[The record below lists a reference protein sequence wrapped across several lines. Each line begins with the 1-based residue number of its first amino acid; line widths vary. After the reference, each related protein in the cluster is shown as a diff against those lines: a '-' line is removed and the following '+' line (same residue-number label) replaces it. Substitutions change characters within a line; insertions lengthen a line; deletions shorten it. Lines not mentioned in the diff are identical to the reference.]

1 MNDKKIVF
9 SQLMHFISNILPL
22 YFQKI
27 KHFTIK
33 EYAELF
39 RVDIILYYENSTRT
53 ELARFFVSDERSVEI
68 QLEIPCFND
77 ELFSDLLKA
86 VDSFFERTTP
96 FSTAPYLLTG
106 KDYYILTPKEN
117 YKSLFKDLYI
127 PLDKDSCTIPL
138 DKSCALFPNQEITG
152 IKAYKH
158 TVLSILE
165 ELKKEK
171 LNHKIVICSIVD
183 NNLDHLE
190 QKTPIYDMNTLPF
203 TGVSSFLNSKIIN
216 VMQMKDPF
224 KESVLNILIISGA
237 KENE

>member
-9 SQLMHFISNILPL
+9 SHLIHFISNILPL

-27 KHFTIK
+27 KHFSIK

-86 VDSFFERTTP
+86 ADSFFERTTP

-127 PLDKDSCTIPL
+127 PVDND
-138 DKSCALFPNQEITG
+138 SCALLPDQEITG
-152 IKAYKH
+152 IRVNQH
-158 TVLSILE
+158 TVLSVLE

-183 NNLDHLE
+183 NDLDHLE

-203 TGVSSFLNSKIIN
+203 TGVSSFLDSKIIN

>member
-9 SQLMHFISNILPL
+9 AQLMHFISNILPL

-27 KHFTIK
+27 KHFSIK

-53 ELARFFVSDERSVEI
+53 ELARFFVSDETSVEI

-86 VDSFFERTTP
+86 ADSFFERKTP
-96 FSTAPYLLTG
+96 FSTASYLLTG

-127 PLDKDSCTIPL
+127 PVDTDSYTLPL
-138 DKSCALFPNQEITG
+138 NQEITG
-152 IKAYKH
+152 IRAYKH
-158 TVLSILE
+158 TVLSVLE

-183 NNLDHLE
+183 NDLDHLE

-203 TGVSSFLNSKIIN
+203 TGISSFLNSKIIN

>member
-96 FSTAPYLLTG
+96 FSTASYLLTG

-127 PLDKDSCTIPL
+127 PVDNG
-138 DKSCALFPNQEITG
+138 SCALLPDQEITG
-152 IKAYKH
+152 IRAYQH
-158 TVLSILE
+158 TVLSVLE

-203 TGVSSFLNSKIIN
+203 TGVSSFLDSKIIN

-224 KESVLNILIISGA
+224 KESVLNILIIGA
-237 KENE
+237 EKNE

>member
-9 SQLMHFISNILPL
+9 AQLMHFISNILPL

-27 KHFTIK
+27 KHFSIK

-39 RVDIILYYENSTRT
+39 RVDIIIFYENSTRT

-86 VDSFFERTTP
+86 LDSFFERKTP
-96 FSTAPYLLTG
+96 FTTASYLLTG
-106 KDYYILTPKEN
+106 KDYYILTPKDN

-127 PLDKDSCTIPL
+127 PVDNGSNTLLPD
-138 DKSCALFPNQEITG
+138 QEITG
-152 IKAYKH
+152 IRVNQH
-158 TVLSILE
+158 TVLSVLE

-183 NNLDHLE
+183 NDLDHLE

-203 TGVSSFLNSKIIN
+203 TGVSSFLDSKIIN

>member
-39 RVDIILYYENSTRT
+39 RVDIILSYENSTRT
-53 ELARFFVSDERSVEI
+53 EPARFFVSDERSVEI

-117 YKSLFKDLYI
+117 YQSLFKDLYI
-127 PLDKDSCTIPL
+127 PVDNNSY
-138 DKSCALFPNQEITG
+138 ALLPDQEITG
-152 IKAYKH
+152 IRAYKH
-158 TVLSILE
+158 TVLSVLE

-203 TGVSSFLNSKIIN
+203 TGISSFLNSKIIN

>member
-9 SQLMHFISNILPL
+9 AQLMHFISNILPL

-39 RVDIILYYENSTRT
+39 RVDIILSYENSTRT

-86 VDSFFERTTP
+86 ADSFFERTTP
-96 FSTAPYLLTG
+96 FSTASYLLTG

-127 PLDKDSCTIPL
+127 PVDNYTLPL
-138 DKSCALFPNQEITG
+138 NQLPLNQEITG
-152 IKAYKH
+152 IRAYKH
-158 TVLSILE
+158 TVLSVLE

-203 TGVSSFLNSKIIN
+203 TGVSSFLDSKIIN

>member
-27 KHFTIK
+27 QHFSIK

-96 FSTAPYLLTG
+96 FSTASYLLTG

-127 PLDKDSCTIPL
+127 PVDKD
-138 DKSCALFPNQEITG
+138 SCALFPDQEITG
-152 IKAYKH
+152 IRVNQH
-158 TVLSILE
+158 TVLSVLE
-165 ELKKEK
+165 ELKKEN

-203 TGVSSFLNSKIIN
+203 TGISSFLNSKIIN
-216 VMQMKDPF
+216 VMKMKDPF

>member
-9 SQLMHFISNILPL
+9 SQLMHFINNILPL

-27 KHFTIK
+27 KHFSIK

-117 YKSLFKDLYI
+117 YQSLFKDLYI
-127 PLDKDSCTIPL
+127 PVDNNSYPL
-138 DKSCALFPNQEITG
+138 LSDQEITG
-152 IKAYKH
+152 IRAYKH
-158 TVLSILE
+158 TVLSVLE

-203 TGVSSFLNSKIIN
+203 TGISSFLNSKIIN

>member
-22 YFQKI
+22 YFEKI
-27 KHFTIK
+27 KHFSIK
-33 EYAELF
+33 EIPALDSIALF
-39 RVDIILYYENSTRT
+39 IYYPDNTTQLEKVQ
-53 ELARFFVSDERSVEI
+53 FYISDETSVEI
-68 QLEIPCFND
+68 HLEIPHYK
-77 ELFSDLLKA
+77 ELIITDFIRVIDL
-86 VDSFFERTTP
+86 FFERKTP
-96 FSTAPYLLTG
+96 SSTATYNL
-106 KDYYILTPKEN
+106 YYILTPKDN

-127 PLDKDSCTIPL
+127 PVDNDSYTLPL
-138 DKSCALFPNQEITG
+138 NQEITG
-152 IKAYKH
+152 IRAYKH
-158 TVLSILE
+158 TVLSVLE

-203 TGVSSFLNSKIIN
+203 TGISSFLNSKIIN

-237 KENE
+237 ENNE

>member
-1 MNDKKIVF
+1 MNNNDKKIVF
-9 SQLMHFISNILPL
+9 SQLMHFINNVLPL

-27 KHFTIK
+27 KHFSIK

-86 VDSFFERTTP
+86 VDSFFERKTP
-96 FSTAPYLLTG
+96 FSTASYLLTG

-117 YKSLFKDLYI
+117 YQSLFKDLYI
-127 PLDKDSCTIPL
+127 PVDTDSCTYTLP
-138 DKSCALFPNQEITG
+138 DQEITG
-152 IKAYKH
+152 IRAYKH
-158 TVLSILE
+158 TVLSVLE

-183 NNLDHLE
+183 NDLDHLE

-203 TGVSSFLNSKIIN
+203 TGISSFLNSKIIN

>member
-1 MNDKKIVF
+1 MNDKEIVF
-9 SQLMHFISNILPL
+9 SHLIPFISNILPL

-27 KHFTIK
+27 KHFSIK

-53 ELARFFVSDERSVEI
+53 GLARFFVSDERSVEI

-96 FSTAPYLLTG
+96 FSTASYLLTG

-127 PLDKDSCTIPL
+127 PVDND
-138 DKSCALFPNQEITG
+138 SCALLPDQEITG
-152 IKAYKH
+152 IRRNHH
-158 TVLSILE
+158 TVLSVLE

-203 TGVSSFLNSKIIN
+203 TGVSSFLDSKIIN

>member
-1 MNDKKIVF
+1 MNKNDKKIVF

-27 KHFTIK
+27 KQFSIK

-39 RVDIILYYENSTRT
+39 RVDIILFYENSTRT
-53 ELARFFVSDERSVEI
+53 ELARFFVSDERAVEI

-86 VDSFFERTTP
+86 ADSFFERTTP

-127 PLDKDSCTIPL
+127 PVDNDSYVLPL
-138 DKSCALFPNQEITG
+138 NQEITG
-152 IKAYKH
+152 IRAYKH
-158 TVLSILE
+158 TVLSVLE

-203 TGVSSFLNSKIIN
+203 TGVSSFLDSKIIN

>member
-1 MNDKKIVF
+1 MNKNDKKIVF
-9 SQLMHFISNILPL
+9 SQLMHFISNVLPL

-39 RVDIILYYENSTRT
+39 RVDIILSYENSTRT

-86 VDSFFERTTP
+86 ADSFFERTTP
-96 FSTAPYLLTG
+96 FSTASYLLTG

-127 PLDKDSCTIPL
+127 PVDTDSYTLPL
-138 DKSCALFPNQEITG
+138 NQEITG
-152 IKAYKH
+152 IRAYKH
-158 TVLSILE
+158 TVLSVLE

-203 TGVSSFLNSKIIN
+203 TGISSFLNSKIIN

-237 KENE
+237 QNNE

>member
-1 MNDKKIVF
+1 MNKNDKKIVF
-9 SQLMHFISNILPL
+9 SQLMHFISNVLPL

-39 RVDIILYYENSTRT
+39 RVDIILSYENSTRT
-53 ELARFFVSDERSVEI
+53 ELARFFVSDETSVEI

-86 VDSFFERTTP
+86 LDSFFERTTP

-127 PLDKDSCTIPL
+127 PVDNDSYTLPL
-138 DKSCALFPNQEITG
+138 NQEITG
-152 IKAYKH
+152 IRAYKH
-158 TVLSILE
+158 TVLSVLE

-203 TGVSSFLNSKIIN
+203 TGISSFLNSKIIN

>member
-1 MNDKKIVF
+1 MNKNDKKIVF

-27 KHFTIK
+27 QHFSIK

-39 RVDIILYYENSTRT
+39 RVDIIISYENSTRT
-53 ELARFFVSDERSVEI
+53 ELARFFVSDETFVEI

-86 VDSFFERTTP
+86 LDSFFERKTP
-96 FSTAPYLLTG
+96 FTTASYLLTG
-106 KDYYILTPKEN
+106 KDYYILTPKDN
-117 YKSLFKDLYI
+117 YRSLFKDLYI
-127 PLDKDSCTIPL
+127 PVDTDSYTYTLP
-138 DKSCALFPNQEITG
+138 DQEITG
-152 IKAYKH
+152 IRAYKH
-158 TVLSILE
+158 TVLSVLE

-203 TGVSSFLNSKIIN
+203 TGVYSFLNSKIIN

-224 KESVLNILIISGA
+224 KDSMLNILIISGA
-237 KENE
+237 EENE

>member
-9 SQLMHFISNILPL
+9 SQLMHFIRNILPL

-86 VDSFFERTTP
+86 ADSFFERTTP

-127 PLDKDSCTIPL
+127 PVDNDSYTLPL
-138 DKSCALFPNQEITG
+138 NQEITG
-152 IKAYKH
+152 IRAYKH
-158 TVLSILE
+158 TVLSVLE

>member
-9 SQLMHFISNILPL
+9 AQLMHFISNILPL

-27 KHFTIK
+27 KHFSIK

-53 ELARFFVSDERSVEI
+53 ELARFFVSDEKSVEI

-86 VDSFFERTTP
+86 VDSFFEKTIPFTTA
-96 FSTAPYLLTG
+96 SYLLTG
-106 KDYYILTPKEN
+106 KDYYILTPKDN

-127 PLDKDSCTIPL
+127 PVDND
-138 DKSCALFPNQEITG
+138 SCALLPNQEITG
-152 IKAYKH
+152 IRRNQH
-158 TVLSILE
+158 TVLYVLE

-183 NNLDHLE
+183 NDLDHLE

-203 TGVSSFLNSKIIN
+203 TGVSSFLDSKIIN

>member
-96 FSTAPYLLTG
+96 FSTASYLLTG

-127 PLDKDSCTIPL
+127 PVDNG
-138 DKSCALFPNQEITG
+138 SCALLPDQEITG
-152 IKAYKH
+152 IRAYQH
-158 TVLSILE
+158 TVLSVLE

-183 NNLDHLE
+183 HDLDHLE

-203 TGVSSFLNSKIIN
+203 TGVSSFLDSKIIN

-224 KESVLNILIISGA
+224 KESVLNILIIGA
-237 KENE
+237 EKNE

>member
-1 MNDKKIVF
+1 MNNNDKKIVF
-9 SQLMHFISNILPL
+9 SQLMHFINNVLPL

-27 KHFTIK
+27 KHFSIK

-39 RVDIILYYENSTRT
+39 RVDIILFYENSTRT

-96 FSTAPYLLTG
+96 FSTASYLLTG

-127 PLDKDSCTIPL
+127 PVDTDSYAYTL
-138 DKSCALFPNQEITG
+138 PNQEITG
-152 IKAYKH
+152 VRRNQH
-158 TVLSILE
+158 TVLYVLE

-171 LNHKIVICSIVD
+171 LNHKIVICSIV
-183 NNLDHLE
+183 NNDLDHLE

-203 TGVSSFLNSKIIN
+203 TGISSFLNSKIIN

>member
-86 VDSFFERTTP
+86 TDSFFERTTP
-96 FSTAPYLLTG
+96 FSTASYLLTG

-127 PLDKDSCTIPL
+127 PVDNDSYTLPL
-138 DKSCALFPNQEITG
+138 NQEITG
-152 IKAYKH
+152 IRAYKH
-158 TVLSILE
+158 TVLSVLE

-203 TGVSSFLNSKIIN
+203 TGVSSFLDSKIIN

>member
-9 SQLMHFISNILPL
+9 AQLMHFISNVLPL

-27 KHFTIK
+27 KHFSIK

-53 ELARFFVSDERSVEI
+53 ELARFFVSDETSVEI

-86 VDSFFERTTP
+86 ADSFFERTTP
-96 FSTAPYLLTG
+96 FSTASYLLTG

-117 YKSLFKDLYI
+117 YQSLFKDLYI
-127 PLDKDSCTIPL
+127 PVDTDSYTLPL
-138 DKSCALFPNQEITG
+138 NQEITG
-152 IKAYKH
+152 IRAYKH
-158 TVLSILE
+158 TVLSVLE

-203 TGVSSFLNSKIIN
+203 TGISSFLDSKIIN

>member
-9 SQLMHFISNILPL
+9 AQLMHFISNILPL

-27 KHFTIK
+27 KHFSIK

-39 RVDIILYYENSTRT
+39 RVDIIIFYENSTRT

-86 VDSFFERTTP
+86 LDSFFERKTP
-96 FSTAPYLLTG
+96 FTTASYLLTG
-106 KDYYILTPKEN
+106 KDYYILTPKDN

-127 PLDKDSCTIPL
+127 PVDNGSNTLLPD
-138 DKSCALFPNQEITG
+138 QEITG
-152 IKAYKH
+152 IRVNQH
-158 TVLSILE
+158 TVLSVLE

-203 TGVSSFLNSKIIN
+203 TGVSSFLDSKIIN

>member
-1 MNDKKIVF
+1 MNKNDKKIVF
-9 SQLMHFISNILPL
+9 SQLMHFISNVLPL

-39 RVDIILYYENSTRT
+39 RVDIILSYENSTRT

-86 VDSFFERTTP
+86 ADSFFERTTP
-96 FSTAPYLLTG
+96 FSTASYLLTG

-127 PLDKDSCTIPL
+127 PVDTDSYAYTL
-138 DKSCALFPNQEITG
+138 PNQEITG
-152 IKAYKH
+152 VRRNQH
-158 TVLSILE
+158 TVLYVLE

-171 LNHKIVICSIVD
+171 LNHKIVICSIV
-183 NNLDHLE
+183 NNDLDHLE

-203 TGVSSFLNSKIIN
+203 TGISSFLNSKIIN

>member
-1 MNDKKIVF
+1 MNKNDKKIVF

-22 YFQKI
+22 YFEKI
-27 KHFTIK
+27 KQFSIK
-33 EYAELF
+33 VYPELF
-39 RVDIILYYENSTRT
+39 RVVDIILYYENSTRT
-53 ELARFFVSDERSVEI
+53 ELAKFFVSDESSVEI

-86 VDSFFERTTP
+86 VDLFFERKTP
-96 FSTAPYLLTG
+96 FTTDSYLLTG

-117 YKSLFKDLYI
+117 YRSLFKDLYI
-127 PLDKDSCTIPL
+127 PVDNGSNTLLPD
-138 DKSCALFPNQEITG
+138 QEITG
-152 IKAYKH
+152 IRRNKQ
-158 TVLSILE
+158 TVLYVLE

-183 NNLDHLE
+183 NDLDHLE

-203 TGVSSFLNSKIIN
+203 TGISSFLNSKIIN

-237 KENE
+237 ENNE

>member
-9 SQLMHFISNILPL
+9 AQLMHFISNILPL

-27 KHFTIK
+27 QHFTIK
-33 EYAELF
+33 EYPELF

-77 ELFSDLLKA
+77 ELISDLLKA
-86 VDSFFERTTP
+86 LDSFFERKTP
-96 FSTAPYLLTG
+96 FTTASYLLTG

-117 YKSLFKDLYI
+117 YQSLFKDLYM
-127 PLDKDSCTIPL
+127 PVDNGSNTLL
-138 DKSCALFPNQEITG
+138 PNQEITG
-152 IKAYKH
+152 IRRNQH
-158 TVLSILE
+158 TVLYVLE

-183 NNLDHLE
+183 HDLDHLE

-203 TGVSSFLNSKIIN
+203 TGVSSFLDSKIIN

-224 KESVLNILIISGA
+224 KESVLNILIIGA
-237 KENE
+237 EKNE

>member
-1 MNDKKIVF
+1 MKNNDKKIVF
-9 SQLMHFISNILPL
+9 SQLMHFIRNILPL

-27 KHFTIK
+27 KHFSIK

-39 RVDIILYYENSTRT
+39 RVDIILFYENSTRT
-53 ELARFFVSDERSVEI
+53 ELAIFFVSDETSIEI
-68 QLEIPCFND
+68 IPCFND

-86 VDSFFERTTP
+86 LDSFFERKTP
-96 FSTAPYLLTG
+96 FTTASYLLTG
-106 KDYYILTPKEN
+106 KDYYILNPKEN
-117 YKSLFKDLYI
+117 YKSLFKDLYLPI
-127 PLDKDSCTIPL
+127 DNNSCTILP
-138 DKSCALFPNQEITG
+138 DQEITG
-152 IKAYKH
+152 IRANQH
-158 TVLSILE
+158 TVLYVLE

-183 NNLDHLE
+183 NDLDHLE

-224 KESVLNILIISGA
+224 KESMLNILIISGA
-237 KENE
+237 EENE

>member
-9 SQLMHFISNILPL
+9 SQLMHFINNILPL

-27 KHFTIK
+27 KHFSIK

-39 RVDIILYYENSTRT
+39 RVDIILFYENSTRT

-96 FSTAPYLLTG
+96 FTTASYLLTG

-117 YKSLFKDLYI
+117 YESLFKDLYI
-127 PLDKDSCTIPL
+127 PLDKDSC
-138 DKSCALFPNQEITG
+138 ALLPDQEITG
-152 IKAYKH
+152 IRVNQH
-158 TVLSILE
+158 TVLYVLE

-203 TGVSSFLNSKIIN
+203 TGISSFLNSKIIN

>member
-9 SQLMHFISNILPL
+9 AQLMHFISNILPL

-27 KHFTIK
+27 KHFSIK

-39 RVDIILYYENSTRT
+39 RVDIIIFYENSTRT

-86 VDSFFERTTP
+86 ADSFFERTTP
-96 FSTAPYLLTG
+96 FSTASYLLTG

-117 YKSLFKDLYI
+117 YESLFKDLYI
-127 PLDKDSCTIPL
+127 PVDNGSNTLLPD
-138 DKSCALFPNQEITG
+138 QEITG
-152 IKAYKH
+152 IRRNQH
-158 TVLSILE
+158 TVLSVLE

-183 NNLDHLE
+183 NDLDHLE

-203 TGVSSFLNSKIIN
+203 TGVSSFLDSKIIN

>member
-39 RVDIILYYENSTRT
+39 RVDIILSYENSTRT

-86 VDSFFERTTP
+86 LDSFFERTTP

-127 PLDKDSCTIPL
+127 PVDTDSYIYTLP
-138 DKSCALFPNQEITG
+138 DQDITG
-152 IKAYKH
+152 IRVYKH
-158 TVLSILE
+158 TVLSVLE

-203 TGVSSFLNSKIIN
+203 TGVSSFLDSKIIN

-237 KENE
+237 ENNE

>member
-27 KHFTIK
+27 QHFSIK

-39 RVDIILYYENSTRT
+39 RVDIILSYENSTRT
-53 ELARFFVSDERSVEI
+53 ELARFFVSDETSVEI

-96 FSTAPYLLTG
+96 FSTASYLLTG

-117 YKSLFKDLYI
+117 YQSLFKDLYI
-127 PLDKDSCTIPL
+127 PVDTDSYTLPL
-138 DKSCALFPNQEITG
+138 NQEITG
-152 IKAYKH
+152 IRAYKH
-158 TVLSILE
+158 TVLSVLE

-203 TGVSSFLNSKIIN
+203 TGVSSFLDSKIIN

>member
-39 RVDIILYYENSTRT
+39 RVDIILFYENSTRT

-86 VDSFFERTTP
+86 TDSFFERTTP

-127 PLDKDSCTIPL
+127 PVDND
-138 DKSCALFPNQEITG
+138 SCALLPDQEITG
-152 IKAYKH
+152 IRAYKH
-158 TVLSILE
+158 TVLSVLE

-183 NNLDHLE
+183 NDLDHLE

-203 TGVSSFLNSKIIN
+203 TGVSSFLDSKIIN
-216 VMQMKDPF
+216 VMQMRDPF

>member
-1 MNDKKIVF
+1 MNKNDKKIVF
-9 SQLMHFISNILPL
+9 AQLMHFISNVLPL

-27 KHFTIK
+27 KHFSIK

-53 ELARFFVSDERSVEI
+53 ELARFFVSDETSVEI

-86 VDSFFERTTP
+86 LDSFFERKTP
-96 FSTAPYLLTG
+96 FTTASYLLTG

-117 YKSLFKDLYI
+117 YQSLFKDLYI
-127 PLDKDSCTIPL
+127 PVDTDSYTLPL
-138 DKSCALFPNQEITG
+138 NQEITG
-152 IKAYKH
+152 IRAYKH
-158 TVLSILE
+158 TVLSVLE

-203 TGVSSFLNSKIIN
+203 TGVSSFLDSKIIN

-237 KENE
+237 ENNE

>member
-1 MNDKKIVF
+1 MNDKKIVYA
-9 SQLMHFISNILPL
+9 QLMHFISNILPL

-27 KHFTIK
+27 QHFTIK
-33 EYAELF
+33 EYPELF

-96 FSTAPYLLTG
+96 FSTASYLLTG

-127 PLDKDSCTIPL
+127 PVDNG
-138 DKSCALFPNQEITG
+138 SCALLPDQEITG
-152 IKAYKH
+152 IRAYQH
-158 TVLSILE
+158 TVLSVLE

-203 TGVSSFLNSKIIN
+203 TGVSSFLDSKIIN

-224 KESVLNILIISGA
+224 KESVLNILIIGA
-237 KENE
+237 EKNE

>member
-1 MNDKKIVF
+1 MNKNDKKIVF

-27 KHFTIK
+27 KHFSIK

-86 VDSFFERTTP
+86 ADSFFERTTP
-96 FSTAPYLLTG
+96 FSTASYLLTG

-127 PLDKDSCTIPL
+127 PVDNDSYTLPL
-138 DKSCALFPNQEITG
+138 NQEITG
-152 IKAYKH
+152 IRAYKH
-158 TVLSILE
+158 TVLSVLE

-203 TGVSSFLNSKIIN
+203 TGISSFLNSKIIN

>member
-27 KHFTIK
+27 KHFSIK

-39 RVDIILYYENSTRT
+39 RVDIILFYENSTRT

-86 VDSFFERTTP
+86 ADSFFERTTP

-127 PLDKDSCTIPL
+127 PVDNDSYTLPL
-138 DKSCALFPNQEITG
+138 NQEITG
-152 IKAYKH
+152 IRAYKH
-158 TVLSILE
+158 TVLSVLE

-203 TGVSSFLNSKIIN
+203 TGISSFLDSKIIN

>member
-27 KHFTIK
+27 QHFSIK

-39 RVDIILYYENSTRT
+39 RADIILSYENSTRT

-86 VDSFFERTTP
+86 VDSFFERKTP
-96 FSTAPYLLTG
+96 FTTASYLLTG

-117 YKSLFKDLYI
+117 YQSLFKDLYI
-127 PLDKDSCTIPL
+127 PVDND
-138 DKSCALFPNQEITG
+138 SCALLPNQEITG
-152 IKAYKH
+152 IRRNQH
-158 TVLSILE
+158 TVLYVLE

-203 TGVSSFLNSKIIN
+203 TGVSSFLDSKIIN

>member
-27 KHFTIK
+27 KHFSIK

-39 RVDIILYYENSTRT
+39 RADIILSYENSTRT
-53 ELARFFVSDERSVEI
+53 ELARFFVSDETSIEI

-86 VDSFFERTTP
+86 LDSFFERTTP
-96 FSTAPYLLTG
+96 FTTASYLLTG

-117 YKSLFKDLYI
+117 YQSLFKDLYI
-127 PLDKDSCTIPL
+127 PVDTDSYTLPL
-138 DKSCALFPNQEITG
+138 NQEITG
-152 IKAYKH
+152 IRAYKH
-158 TVLSILE
+158 TVLSVLE

-203 TGVSSFLNSKIIN
+203 TGVSSFLDSKIIN

-237 KENE
+237 ENNE

>member
-1 MNDKKIVF
+1 MNKNDKKIVF
-9 SQLMHFISNILPL
+9 SQLMHFISDILPL

-27 KHFTIK
+27 KHFSIK

-39 RVDIILYYENSTRT
+39 RVDIILSYENSTRT
-53 ELARFFVSDERSVEI
+53 ELARFFVSDKKFVEI
-68 QLEIPCFND
+68 QLEVPCFND

-96 FSTAPYLLTG
+96 FTTASYLLTG
-106 KDYYILTPKEN
+106 KDYYILTPKDN
-117 YKSLFKDLYI
+117 YRSLFKDLYI
-127 PLDKDSCTIPL
+127 PIDNDSCTLLP
-138 DKSCALFPNQEITG
+138 DQEITG
-152 IKAYKH
+152 IRTYQH
-158 TVLSILE
+158 TVLYVLE

-183 NNLDHLE
+183 NDLDHLE

-203 TGVSSFLNSKIIN
+203 TGVSSFLDSKIIN

>member
-1 MNDKKIVF
+1 MNNNDKKIVF
-9 SQLMHFISNILPL
+9 SQLMHFINNVLPL

-39 RVDIILYYENSTRT
+39 RVDIILFYENSTRT
-53 ELARFFVSDERSVEI
+53 ELARFFVSDERAVEI

-86 VDSFFERTTP
+86 ADSFFERKTP
-96 FSTAPYLLTG
+96 FTTASYLLTG

-127 PLDKDSCTIPL
+127 PVDNDSCTL
-138 DKSCALFPNQEITG
+138 QDEITG
-152 IKAYKH
+152 IRAYKH
-158 TVLSILE
+158 TVLSVLE

-203 TGVSSFLNSKIIN
+203 TGVSSFLDSKIIN

>member
-1 MNDKKIVF
+1 MNKNDKKIVF
-9 SQLMHFISNILPL
+9 AQLMHFISNVLPL

-53 ELARFFVSDERSVEI
+53 ELARFFVSDETSVEM

-86 VDSFFERTTP
+86 ADSFFERTTP

-117 YKSLFKDLYI
+117 YQSLFKDLYI
-127 PLDKDSCTIPL
+127 PVDTDSYTLPL
-138 DKSCALFPNQEITG
+138 NQEITG
-152 IKAYKH
+152 IRAYKH
-158 TVLSILE
+158 TVLSVLE

-171 LNHKIVICSIVD
+171 LNHKIVICSIV
-183 NNLDHLE
+183 NNDLDHLE

-203 TGVSSFLNSKIIN
+203 TGVSSFLDSKIIN